1 LIPFLFVRWV
11 VTSISLH
18 RGPPTEPLQAAWRD
32 VVTMTLLCKI
42 REPVSAMC
50 DHHRARECLEI
61 WSIPCS
67 NLAVSLCGV
76 VDRPRFLHL
85 AFARRHRSPSQVLAR
100 SLAVLRRVPV
110 GGVENTSAEPMAG
123 DGLVVMVVSKA
134 QLLVLDHLGSL
145 RQKW

>member
-1 LIPFLFVRWV
+1 
-11 VTSISLH
+11 
-18 RGPPTEPLQAAWRD
+18 
-32 VVTMTLLCKI
+32 
-42 REPVSAMC
+42 
-50 DHHRARECLEI
+50 
-61 WSIPCS
+61 
-67 NLAVSLCGV
+67 
-76 VDRPRFLHL
+76 
-85 AFARRHRSPSQVLAR
+85 VLAR